1 MKRLL
6 GVVIGLILGR
16 LHGVGRGTP
25 QKIQISPAAA
35 MTAGARRKGDPLI
48 SRRRRQLQALQRSEA
63 LIDLREGD
71 LDGTHAGIEAADVGL
86 EAVEAAVQPSANSIT
101 VTDNWTVTTATP
113 VPTIHFASL
122 LIGGKRTHP
131 LARIIQEG
139 SGFGR
144 EARASVC

>member
-1 MKRLL
+1 
-6 GVVIGLILGR
+6 
-16 LHGVGRGTP
+16 
-25 QKIQISPAAA
+25 

-131 LARIIQEG
+131 LARIIQCAVTRRHFSAG
-139 SGFGR
+139 ANP
-144 EARASVC
+144 ARQLSLQPVAVGADDGGNDIV